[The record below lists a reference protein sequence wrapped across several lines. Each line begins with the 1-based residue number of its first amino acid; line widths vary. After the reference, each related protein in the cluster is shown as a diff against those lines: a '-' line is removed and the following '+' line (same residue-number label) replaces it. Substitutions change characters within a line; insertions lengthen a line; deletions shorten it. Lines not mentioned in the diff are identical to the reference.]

1 MTIDA
6 QSREVLSTR
15 AVGQYPLSV
24 ATSLA
29 IESLVG
35 ILPEA
40 PADVPPITQYDVLWV
55 NMRTLLRN
63 LLGSIETDKR
73 KFLSHDSVAEYLV
86 NEMRTIETI
95 CVEKGDGRFE
105 VAYYICSYSDLTY
118 SFNRAILKHTTTPG
132 QKNADM
138 FERAVF
144 ETIEREHQGSIPY
157 LTLTRKFPEVGNK
170 ALLLSHYAID
180 LLQRYRFESL
190 TLLESH
196 TGAIKPP
203 QMWNT
208 KLKNGRDLERIPFDR
223 MSIQMFGDGVSFSPM
238 AIKVRQKIIEIA
250 EKNKWTPVTTKDYV
264 IHCVVQNR
272 DPALEALVKD
282 LYRI

>member
-1 MTIDA
+1 MTVES
-6 QSREVLSTR
+6 QSREVLSSRT
-15 AVGQYPLSV
+15 VGQYPLSV

-40 PADVPPITQYDVLWV
+40 PAAVPPITQYDVLWV

-63 LLGSIETDKR
+63 LLGSLETDQR
-73 KFLSHDSVAEYLV
+73 KLLTPETVAEYLV

-105 VAYYICSYSDLTY
+105 VAYYICSYSDLSY
-118 SFNRAILKHTTTPG
+118 SFNRAILKHVTTPS
-132 QKNADM
+132 QKLAET
-138 FERAVF
+138 FEKAVF
-144 ETIEREHQGSIPY
+144 EIIELDHQGSIPY
-157 LTLTRKFPEVGNK
+157 LTLPRKFPEVGLK
-170 ALLLSHYAID
+170 ALMLSHYPID

-223 MSIQMFGDGVSFSPM
+223 MSIQMFGDGVTFTPM
-238 AIKVRQKIIEIA
+238 AIKVRQKILEIA
-250 EKNKWTPVTTKDYV
+250 EKHKWTPVTTKEYV

-272 DPALEALVKD
+272 DPALESLVKD